1 VTVRSAEVAVVGGG
15 ILGMACAYELA
26 AAGAQVVL
34 FERRALAGG
43 TTGGSAGV
51 VCLHDMGEL
60 YAVLSLVG
68 YDRVRRLQRDHGYAF
83 HQYGSM
89 GYWRAGEPEL
99 DTEPS
104 AFAAAYDTG
113 PDSIYYRVRLTSQQM
128 RSRFGWLPDDVA
140 GGVLYPN
147 QGFINP
153 YELVDLYSRLGQAT
167 GRLTVLPGTP
177 VLAIKHDGDRVTRL
191 VTRRGAFDVG
201 TVVNAAGPWGAK
213 VAGLAGVGLDLI
225 PQRIQ
230 VAVATGYEDGIERTP
245 LVSWPGSV
253 DGASGWCRGE
263 EGDTLLFGEHHHVP
277 DPRYTVDPDFADMA
291 NDVDFPAQVAEMVR
305 RHWKLPTAEFLPGWN
320 CIYGMTPDGYPLVG
334 TAGGLSNL
342 VHVLGCNG
350 HGVTLHAGLAQAVT
364 ARVLHQTAVID
375 LGSVPG
381 APATLDTA
389 WLSPERFAAGR
400 ELRLDFAGPTPSDRL
415 VGSGIPLRPC

>member
-1 VTVRSAEVAVVGGG
+1 MSPRTAEVAVVGGG

-68 YDRVRRLQRDHGYAF
+68 YDRVRRLQRDHGYGF
-83 HQYGSM
+83 HQYGSF
-89 GYWRAGEPEL
+89 GYWRTGEPEP
-99 DTEPS
+99 DAGPT

-113 PDSIYYRVRLTSQQM
+113 PDSIYHRVFLTAREV
-128 RSRFGWLPDDVA
+128 RSRYGWLPDDVA

-153 YELVDLYSRLGQAT
+153 YELVDLYAQLGKAT

-177 VLAIKHDGDRVTRL
+177 VLAIKHDGTRVTRL

-213 VAGLAGVGLDLI
+213 VGALAGLDLDLI

-230 VAVATGYEDGIERTP
+230 VAVATGYDDGVERVP
-245 LVSWPGSV
+245 LVSWPGPV
-253 DGASGWCRGE
+253 DGQAGWCRGE
-263 EGDTLLFGEHHHVP
+263 EGDTLLFGEHHHIP
-277 DPRYTVDPDFADMA
+277 EPRYTVDPDYADQA
-291 NDVDFPAQVAEMVR
+291 NDADFPAAVAEMVHK
-305 RHWKLPTAEFLPGWN
+305 HWKLPTAEFLPGWN
-320 CIYGMTPDGYPLVG
+320 CIYGMTPDGYPMVG
-334 TAGGLSNL
+334 ASGGLTNL

-350 HGVTLHAGLAQAVT
+350 HGVTLHAGLAKAVT
-364 ARVLHQTAVID
+364 ARILSASTVID
-375 LGSVPG
+375 LDSVPG
-381 APATLDTA
+381 APATLETS
-389 WLSPERFAAGR
+389 WLSPDRFTSGR
-400 ELRLDFAGPTPSDRL
+400 PLRLDFTGPTPSEQL
-415 VGSGIPLRPC
+415 VPSGDVQR

>member
-1 VTVRSAEVAVVGGG
+1 MTPRSAEVAVIGGG

-26 AAGAQVVL
+26 LAGAQVVL

-60 YAVLSLVG
+60 YAVMSLVG
-68 YDRVRRLQRDHGYAF
+68 YDRIRRLQRDQGYPF
-83 HQYGSM
+83 HQYGSL
-89 GYWRAGEPEL
+89 GYWRVGEAEP
-99 DTEPS
+99 DDAPS
-104 AFAAAYDTG
+104 AFAAVYDTG
-113 PDSIYYRVRLTSQQM
+113 ADSIYHRLRLTGPQL
-128 RSRFGWLPDDVA
+128 RSRFSWLPDDVA

-147 QGFINP
+147 QGFLNP
-153 YELVDLYSRLGQAT
+153 YELVDLYRRLGEAT

-177 VLAIKHDGDRVTRL
+177 VLSVKHDGSRVTRL
-191 VTRRGAFDVG
+191 ITRRGAFDVG

-213 VAGLAGVGLDLI
+213 VAGLAGVALDLI

-230 VAVATGYEDGIERTP
+230 VAVATGYDDGIERTP

-253 DGASGWCRGE
+253 DGAHGWCRGE

-277 DPRYTVDPDFADMA
+277 DPRYTVDPDFADMT
-291 NDVDFPAQVAEMVR
+291 NDSDFPVKVGEMVR
-305 RHWKLPTAEFLPGWN
+305 QHWKLPTAEFLPGWN

-334 TAGGLSNL
+334 STGALPNL

-350 HGVTLHAGLAQAVT
+350 HGVTLHAGLAQAVV
-364 ARVLHQTAVID
+364 ARVLYQRTVID
-375 LGSVPG
+375 LDSVPG
-381 APATLDTA
+381 APATLETG
-389 WLSPERFAAGR
+389 WLSPERFAAGQS
-400 ELRLDFAGPTPSDRL
+400 LRLDFTGPTPSERL
-415 VGSGIPLRPC
+415 VGSEAH